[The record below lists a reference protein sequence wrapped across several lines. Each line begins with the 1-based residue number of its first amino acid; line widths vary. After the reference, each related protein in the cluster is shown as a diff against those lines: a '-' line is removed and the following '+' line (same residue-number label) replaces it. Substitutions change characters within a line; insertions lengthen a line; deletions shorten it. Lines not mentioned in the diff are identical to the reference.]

1 MLSYLQ
7 LISNPS
13 YSPALAR
20 VLNVPRRGIGD
31 KTQAHIFDVAAQK
44 GISAFE
50 ICVRIAKGQNA
61 VSGVTGAQKKGIK
74 ALVEVVRD
82 ARKKADEVRLSRDT
96 SVHRHVFEADAC
108 LTGN

>member
-7 LISNPS
+7 LISKPS

-31 KTQAHIFDVAAQK
+31 KTQANIFDVAAQK
-44 GISAFE
+44 RIPAFE

-61 VSGVTGAQKKGIK
+61 VSGLTGAQKKGIK
-74 ALVEVVRD
+74 ALVQVVRD
-82 ARKKADEVRLSRDT
+82 ARKKADEVRLRP
-96 SVHRHVFEADAC
+96 RHEVFIPAC
-108 LTGN
+108 SS

>member
-31 KTQAHIFDVAAQK
+31 KTQKQIFDVAEQK
-44 GISAFE
+44 RIPAFE
-50 ICVRIAKGQNA
+50 ICVRIARGQDGI
-61 VSGVTGAQKKGIK
+61 SGLTGAQRKGIK
-74 ALVEVVRD
+74 TLVQVVRD
-82 ARKKADEVRLSRDT
+82 ARKKADEVGVLLPR
-96 SVHRHVFEADAC
+96 VADASV
-108 LTGN
+108 